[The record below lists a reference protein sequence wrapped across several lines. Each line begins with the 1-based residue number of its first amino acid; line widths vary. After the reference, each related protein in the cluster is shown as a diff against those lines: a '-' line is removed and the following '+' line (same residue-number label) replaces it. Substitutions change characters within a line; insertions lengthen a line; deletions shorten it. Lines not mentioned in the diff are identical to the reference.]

1 MKRQFVTLFTT
12 AALCTALTGSAFAS
26 SPTADTEKNPLIAKL
41 EQQAHRLEWEAH
53 ATKGVPRAQRELQS
67 LRVKKLI
74 QRLQTGEAVDPQ
86 EIDTLLKEQ
95 PWPR

>member
-1 MKRQFVTLFTT
+1 MKRQFLTLFTT
-12 AALCTALTGSAFAS
+12 AALCTALAGSAVANS
-26 SPTADTEKNPLIAKL
+26 ATANAEKNRLISKL
-41 EQQAHRLEWEAH
+41 EHQAHRLEWEAQ

-74 QRLQTGEAVDPQ
+74 HRLQAGEAVDPR